1 MFDMINQDIKEI
13 IIILIVIL
21 IIYHFYLTYN
31 VCSGSDSI
39 DIYEFQ
45 SENYKVGD
53 KTILIIGGTHG
64 NEPAGYHAIKTF
76 MKNLNLNKIKLNSC
90 KLILIPQVNYC
101 ALKIGLRFIPEIG
114 DLNRKYPTS
123 IDGKSNNNIIKQ
135 IQNKISE
142 ADFVLDFHEG
152 WGFNRLNGDS
162 MGSTITPTNT
172 ELSFNIA
179 RDLFSNIN
187 KNLKDHKRFRILT
200 TNSDLVKS
208 DPDLYSLE
216 TDIHG
221 SLRYYCNI
229 INKDYILIETTGQNN
244 IQELSVRINQ
254 NLFIINHILKS
265 HLKKKIVN

>member
-1 MFDMINQDIKEI
+1 MFNITIKDIKEI
-13 IIILIVIL
+13 LIVLAIII

-39 DIYEFQ
+39 DIFTFK
-45 SENYKVGD
+45 SEDYKDGD
-53 KTILIIGGTHG
+53 KIILIIGGTHG
-64 NEPAGYHAIKTF
+64 NEPAGYYAIKSLMNDLTE
-76 MKNLNLNKIKLNSC
+76 NKIKLKSC

-101 ALKIGLRFIPEIG
+101 GLKLGLRFIPEIG
-114 DLNRKYPTS
+114 DLNRKYPITP
-123 IDGKSNNNIIKQ
+123 DGKSSNSIIKKIMEQ
-135 IQNKISE
+135 VKIS
-142 ADFVLDFHEG
+142 DFVLDFHEG

-172 ELSFNIA
+172 ELSFNIS

-200 TNSDLVKS
+200 TNLALVKS
-208 DPDLYSLE
+208 DPDLFAVE
-216 TDIHG
+216 TDIPG
-221 SLRYYCNI
+221 SLRFYCNI

-254 NLFIINHILKS
+254 NLFIINHILKYN
-265 HLKKKIVN
+265 LRRVN

>member
-1 MFDMINQDIKEI
+1 MFEMINQDIKEI

-39 DIYEFQ
+39 EIYEFQ
-45 SENYKVGD
+45 SENYKTGD

-64 NEPAGYHAIKTF
+64 NEPAGYLAIKKF
-76 MKNLNLNKIKLNSC
+76 MQNLNLNRIKLNSC

-101 ALKIGLRFIPEIG
+101 ALKLGIRFIPEIG
-114 DLNRKYPTS
+114 DLNRKYPTTS
-123 IDGKSNNNIIKQ
+123 DGKSSNNIIKQ

-152 WGFNRLNGDS
+152 WGFNRLNEDS

-172 ELSFNIA
+172 KKSFDLA

-187 KNLKDHKRFRILT
+187 KNLNGHNRFRILT

-208 DPDLYSLE
+208 NPDIYAAE
-216 TDIHG
+216 TDIKG

-244 IQELSVRINQ
+244 IQPINVRVEQ
-254 NLFIINHILKS
+254 NLFIINHILKFN
-265 HLKKKIVN
+265 IVN

>member
-1 MFDMINQDIKEI
+1 MFDITMKDIKEI
-13 IIILIVIL
+13 LIVLAIII

-39 DIYEFQ
+39 DIFTFQ
-45 SENYKVGD
+45 SDNYKIGD
-53 KTILIIGGTHG
+53 KTILILGGTHG

-76 MKNLNLNKIKLNSC
+76 MQNINLNKIKLKSC

-101 ALKIGLRFIPEIG
+101 GLKLGLRFIPEIG
-114 DLNRKYPTS
+114 DLNRKYPSTP
-123 IDGKSNNNIIKQ
+123 DGKSHNNIIKQ
-135 IQNKISE
+135 IQEKITE

-208 DPDLYSLE
+208 NPDLFAAE
-216 TDIHG
+216 TDIKG
-221 SLRYYCNI
+221 SLRFYCNI

-244 IQELSVRINQ
+244 IQELNIRVEQ
-254 NLFIINHILKS
+254 DLFIINNILKFYN
-265 HLKKKIVN
+265 IIN